1 MRGPRSETHSVRY
14 LGRVKLDQMFQ
25 KGKSTS
31 KHVDKIQNHNCG
43 LGSVPD
49 PEKIYIDKTLH
60 SYAKAWDDFCDTMRD
75 ADFKVDGHRPRTLEE
90 ASLFMPDYLNIIKM
104 RPGKKPGT
112 TYSAWTIR
120 TYFSGC
126 AKVLDLSASNYP
138 LPIRR
143 RAAIIRSR
151 GTAERDRH
159 FSETKNAEL
168 VTFCKCTGLR
178 NKSELQQ
185 ITGDCL
191 AIDNDGNYAIRVVGK
206 GKKERVSR
214 IIGTDEQISAIV
226 NRIMAAGE
234 NKVWPHVPSC
244 ADIHS
249 YRAVYA
255 QDLYEMLARDPKDIP
270 ENERYCCRKDQKGKW
285 YDRKAVLE
293 VSKQL
298 GHSRANVVVEHYLG
312 QGV

>member
-1 MRGPRSETHSVRY
+1 MRGKRSETHSVHY
-14 LGRVKLDQMFQ
+14 LGRVKLDEMFQ

-31 KHVDKIQNHNCG
+31 KHLDKIQNHLDG

-49 PEKIYIDKTLH
+49 PEKIYIDNTLH
-60 SYAKAWDDFCDTMRD
+60 DYARAWDDYCETMKT

-90 ASLFMPDYLNIIKM
+90 AALFMPEYIELIKK
-104 RPGKKPGT
+104 RPGKKLGA

-120 TYFSGC
+120 AYFSGC
-126 AKVLDLSASNYP
+126 AKVLDLSASDYN

-143 RAAIIRSR
+143 RADITRSR
-151 GTAERDRH
+151 GAAERDRH
-159 FSETKNAEL
+159 FSKKNNAEL
-168 VTFCKCTGLR
+168 ITFCKCTGLR
-178 NKSELQQ
+178 NQSELQK

-191 AIDNDGNYAIRVVGK
+191 VVDDDGNYAIRVIGK

-214 IIGTDEQISAIV
+214 IIGTEEQINQV
-226 NRIMAAGE
+226 VRRIMAAGE

-244 ADIHS
+244 ADIHG
-249 YRAVYA
+249 YRACYA
-255 QDLYEMLARDPKDIP
+255 QALYAMLARDPKEIP
-270 ENERYCCRKDQKGKW
+270 ESERYCCRKDQRGKW

-298 GHSRANVVVEHYLG
+298 GHSRTNVVVEHYLS
-312 QGV
+312 QEV